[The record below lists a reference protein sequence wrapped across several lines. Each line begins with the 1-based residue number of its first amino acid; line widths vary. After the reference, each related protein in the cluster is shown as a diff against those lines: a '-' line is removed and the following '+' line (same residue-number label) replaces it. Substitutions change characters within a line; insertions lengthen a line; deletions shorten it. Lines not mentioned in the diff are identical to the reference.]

1 MKPLSFV
8 VIGSG
13 WRAMF
18 FVRIAKRYP
27 ELFCLRYLLCRSE
40 EKAERIRREQGIPTT
55 TSVETCEAAAPDFVV
70 VAVDKASKFAV
81 TKEWLE
87 KGYAV
92 LTETPAAG
100 TLEELTELW
109 ELFKKGARLQV
120 AEQYIRYPFIQAGLR
135 AIEEGLLGDPYGVTL
150 SLAHD
155 YHAVS
160 LVRHMLCF
168 QKTSLEARP
177 ARSAKG
183 HFQGN
188 APAFPTVKL
197 TGRQYAFPVIETD
210 SRFGPITD
218 GRIKERTRNRI
229 TMEWSNGK
237 VAFYDFDGVQYHS
250 FIRTRHIQVAG
261 MRGEWSDTII
271 HYLDETGCP
280 RQKQLKPELP
290 PAYAMLETEELRNM
304 GNIWELTVEM
314 EEWQDEY
321 AIATLLHDMRGYLQ
335 TGKEPYPLAEA
346 MEDAYISLLMAES
359 LKHPNEPIES
369 TPQPWH

>member
-40 EKAERIRREQGIPTT
+40 EKAERIRKEQDIPTT
-55 TSVETCEAAAPDFVV
+55 TSVKDCAAAAPDFVV

-87 KGYAV
+87 RGYVV

-100 TLEELTELW
+100 TVEELTELW
-109 ELFKKGARLQV
+109 ELVKKGARLQV

-135 AIEEGLLGDPYGVTL
+135 TIEEGLLGDPYGVTL

-160 LVRHMLCF
+160 LIRHMLRF
-168 QKTSLEARP
+168 QVASLETM
-177 ARSAKG
+177 STGSGQGHSKG
-183 HFQGN
+183 T
-188 APAFPTVKL
+188 APKFPTVKMI
-197 TGRQYAFPVIETD
+197 GRQYTFPVTETD
-210 SRFGPITD
+210 SRLGPITD
-218 GRIKERTRNRI
+218 GRVKERSRNRI

-261 MRGEWSDTII
+261 MRGEWSDTLI
-271 HYLDETGCP
+271 HYLDGTGFP
-280 RQKQLKPELP
+280 RQKQLKPELS

-304 GNIWELTVEM
+304 GNILENMVKM

-321 AIATLLHDMRGYLQ
+321 AIATLLYDMRKYLQ

-346 MEDAYISLLMAES
+346 LEDAYISLLMAES
-359 LKHPNEPIES
+359 LKHPGEPIES

>member
-27 ELFCLRYLLCRSE
+27 ELFCLQYLLCRSE
-40 EKAERIRREQGIPTT
+40 EKAERIRKEQDIPTT
-55 TSVETCEAAAPDFVV
+55 TSVKDCEAAAPDFVV

-81 TKEWLE
+81 TREWLE

-100 TLEELTELW
+100 TVEELKVLW

-135 AIEEGLLGDPYGVTL
+135 AIKEGLLGDPYGVTL

-160 LVRHMLCF
+160 LIRHMLDF
-168 QKTSLEARP
+168 PMTSM
-177 ARSAKG
+177 
-183 HFQGN
+183 
-188 APAFPTVKL
+188 FPTVKL
-197 TGRQYAFPVIETD
+197 IGRQYTFPVTETD
-210 SRFGPITD
+210 SRLGPITD
-218 GRIKERTRNRI
+218 GRIKDRTRNRI

-261 MRGEWSDTII
+261 MRGEWSDTLI
-271 HYLDETGCP
+271 HYLDETGFP

-304 GNIWELTVEM
+304 GNILEPTVEM

-321 AIATLLHDMRGYLQ
+321 AIATLLYDMGEYLRC
-335 TGKEPYPLAEA
+335 GKEPYPLTEA
-346 MEDAYISLLMAES
+346 LEDAYISILMAEA
-359 LKHPNEPIES
+359 LKNPNEPIES